1 MIEEKIQKDLV
12 TAMKEK
18 DSYRV
23 NALRSVKAAI
33 MNEKTVGKSHELT
46 DSEIVSIIQKLSK
59 QRKEAAEIYDKN
71 GRTELAD
78 KELKEKSFIDE
89 YLPKMM
95 TTEEL
100 KSKINII
107 FSENNISS
115 IKQMGIA
122 MKQLKDK
129 YSGQYD
135 SSEASSIIKN
145 MLQ

>member
-115 IKQMGIA
+115 IKQMGIV